1 MLEYLRHL
9 FLPHHTNNHK
19 PRVLHHSSFVSY
31 ILLAIAVQ
39 LVFQILLVT
48 KPQVLG
54 LATDI
59 TADRVLTLVNDQRIQ
74 NGLSPVKIDSLLSQ
88 AAALKAND
96 MFAKNYWAHFAPDG
110 TSPWDF
116 FNQVGYHYLY
126 AGENLARDFATSDQV
141 VSAWMNSPT
150 HRSNILNG
158 KYQEIGLAVVNGKL
172 GSDETT
178 LVVEL
183 FGTQQSG
190 APRVTPQAVQQ
201 QAAPQE
207 MQVTVTP
214 PVPVA
219 AKVPVILPQENLV
232 AGLNT
237 NTLAVTTKPLFDVFK
252 ITKDFSY
259 AIVGFLLL
267 VLAVDAYMVKKHKI
281 IRASGNNF
289 AHMAILIF
297 LLVAIYITRGGA
309 IL

>member
-1 MLEYLRHL
+1 MFNFFRHL

-19 PRVLHHSSFVSY
+19 PKVLHHSSFISY

-48 KPQVLG
+48 KPHVLG

-59 TADRVLTLVNDQRIQ
+59 TADRILTLINDQRIQ
-74 NGLSPVKIDSLLSQ
+74 NGLSPVKIDPLISQ
-88 AAALKAND
+88 AAALKASD

-116 FNQVGYHYLY
+116 LNQVNYHYLY

-141 VSAWMNSPT
+141 VSAWMNSST
-150 HRSNILNG
+150 HRANILNS

-178 LVVEL
+178 LVVEF
-183 FGTQQSG
+183 FGTKQTNVPKVTSAQTQQ
-190 APRVTPQAVQQ
+190 P
-201 QAAPQE
+201 AAPI
-207 MQVTVTP
+207 
-214 PVPVA
+214 A
-219 AKVPVILPQENLV
+219 AKQTITLPQERLV
-232 AGLNT
+232 AGVNT
-237 NTLAVTTKPLFDVFK
+237 NTLAVYTKPLFDVFK
-252 ITKDFSY
+252 MTKDFSY
-259 AIVGFLLL
+259 AIAGFLLL

-289 AHMAILIF
+289 AHMGLLVF

>member
-1 MLEYLRHL
+1 MFNFFRHL

-19 PRVLHHSSFVSY
+19 PKILHHSSFISY

-39 LVFQILLVT
+39 LVFQILMVT
-48 KPQVLG
+48 KPAVLG

-59 TADRVLTLVNDQRIQ
+59 TADRVLTLVNEQRIQ
-74 NGLSPVKIDSLLSQ
+74 NGLPAVKIDPLLSQ
-88 AAALKAND
+88 AAVLKAND

-116 FNQVGYHYLY
+116 LNQVSYHYLY

-141 VSAWMNSPT
+141 VTAWMNSST
-150 HRSNILNG
+150 HRANILNS

-183 FGTQQSG
+183 FGTKQVSV
-190 APRVTPQAVQQ
+190 PRVSSASTQQ
-201 QAAPQE
+201 PG
-207 MQVTVTP
+207 T
-214 PVPVA
+214 
-219 AKVPVILPQENLV
+219 AKLPIILPQEKLV
-232 AGLNT
+232 AGVNT
-237 NTLAVTTKPLFDVFK
+237 NTMAVSARPLFDVFK
-252 ITKDFSY
+252 MTKDFSY
-259 AIVGFLLL
+259 AMAGFLLL

-289 AHMAILIF
+289 AHMALLVF